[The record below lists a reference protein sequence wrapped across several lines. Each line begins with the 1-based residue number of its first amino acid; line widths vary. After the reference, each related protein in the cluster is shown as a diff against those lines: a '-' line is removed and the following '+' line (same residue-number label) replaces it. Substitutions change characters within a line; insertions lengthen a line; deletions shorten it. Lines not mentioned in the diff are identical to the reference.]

1 MQFEYNDWL
10 GIKSGSPTTEEWRKE
25 MYFVTGRRKRSTPEA
40 YRDHWE
46 DEDLISLAHQD
57 FDKQH
62 TLKVSL

>member
-25 MYFVTGRRKRSTPEA
+25 MYFVTGRRKRSTPET